1 MSPAARNRQWH
12 RRIRGAYSR
21 TFTNK
26 RRDAIRCTL
35 RSEIGGMMHRELR
48 ERWPNG
54 VTTQNF
60 DEISEWQQARLYELH
75 EAIEFF
81 VARS

>member
-1 MSPAARNRQWH
+1 MSPAARNRQWN
-12 RRIRGAYSR
+12 RRIRGTYSQA
-21 TFTNK
+21 FTNE
-26 RRDAIRCTL
+26 RRDAVRRTL
-35 RSEIGGMMHRELR
+35 RSEIGGMMRRELR